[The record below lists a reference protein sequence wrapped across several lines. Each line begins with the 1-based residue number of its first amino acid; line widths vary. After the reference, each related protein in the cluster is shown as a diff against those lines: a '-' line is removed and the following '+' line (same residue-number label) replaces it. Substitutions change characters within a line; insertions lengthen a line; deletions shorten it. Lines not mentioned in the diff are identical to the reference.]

1 MINSIKNNIKL
12 LKYGYQFKLNVISS
26 VIFILLGTFLISY
39 GNNIYKSPSMYM
51 IFFCSFIFIV
61 QLAYTLTVSGIVKS
75 SPKYRQFYLG
85 IPRLVNIT
93 GFLISFLLLLIIK
106 FIKADTIEDFMQ
118 YSGNEVASAGIM
130 YMVTFIYIALAYK
143 FFVISVII
151 FCGSCFGINILFN
164 YITEIYNFTL
174 VQGIGIAVL
183 FVIIGLVLFEIL
195 ERVTYK
201 IQMSKFAQSAFLRR
215 YM

>member
-26 VIFILLGTFLISY
+26 VIFILLGIFLVSY
-39 GNNIYKSPSMYM
+39 GGNVYKSPSMYM
-51 IFFCSFIFIV
+51 IFFGSFIFIV

-93 GFLISFLLLLIIK
+93 GFLITFLLLLLIK
-106 FIKADTIEDFMQ
+106 FIQADTIADFMQ
-118 YSGNEVASAGIM
+118 HSGNEIASAGIM
-130 YMVTFIYIALAYK
+130 YMVTFLYIALAYK
-143 FFVISVII
+143 FFLISVII

-174 VQGIGIAVL
+174 VQGIAITIF
-183 FVIIGLVLFEIL
+183 FVIIGLILFEVI
-195 ERVTYK
+195 ERAIYK
-201 IQMSKFAQSAFLRR
+201 MQMSKFAQSAFLRK

>member
-26 VIFILLGTFLISY
+26 VIFILLGIFLVSY
-39 GNNIYKSPSMYM
+39 GGNVYKSPSMYM

-93 GFLISFLLLLIIK
+93 GFLITFLLLLVIK
-106 FIKADTIEDFMQ
+106 FIQADTIADFMQ
-118 YSGNEVASAGIM
+118 HSGNEIASAGIM
-130 YMVTFIYIALAYK
+130 YMVTFLYIALAYK
-143 FFVISVII
+143 FFLISVII

-174 VQGIGIAVL
+174 VQGIAITIF
-183 FVIIGLVLFEIL
+183 FVIIGLILFEFI
-195 ERVTYK
+195 ERAIYK
-201 IQMSKFAQSAFLRR
+201 MQMSKFAQSAFLRK

>member
-26 VIFILLGTFLISY
+26 VIFILLGIFLVSY
-39 GNNIYKSPSMYM
+39 GGNVYKSPSMYM

-93 GFLISFLLLLIIK
+93 GFLITFLLLLLIK
-106 FIKADTIEDFMQ
+106 FIQADTIADFMQ
-118 YSGNEVASAGIM
+118 HSGNEIASAGIM
-130 YMVTFIYIALAYK
+130 YMVTFLYIALAYK
-143 FFVISVII
+143 FFLMSVII

-174 VQGIGIAVL
+174 VQGIAITIF
-183 FVIIGLVLFEIL
+183 FVIIGLILFEVI
-195 ERVTYK
+195 ERAIYK
-201 IQMSKFAQSAFLRR
+201 MQMSKFAQSAFLRK

>member
-26 VIFILLGTFLISY
+26 VIFILLGIFLVSY
-39 GNNIYKSPSMYM
+39 GGNVYKSPSMYM

-93 GFLISFLLLLIIK
+93 GFLITFLLLLVIK
-106 FIKADTIEDFMQ
+106 FIQADTIADFMQ
-118 YSGNEVASAGIM
+118 HSGNEIASAGIM
-130 YMVTFIYIALAYK
+130 YMVTFLYIALAYK
-143 FFVISVII
+143 FFLISVII

-174 VQGIGIAVL
+174 VQGIAITIF
-183 FVIIGLVLFEIL
+183 FVTI
-195 ERVTYK
+195 
-201 IQMSKFAQSAFLRR
+201 
-215 YM
+215 

>member
-26 VIFILLGTFLISY
+26 VIFILLGIFLVSY
-39 GNNIYKSPSMYM
+39 GGNVYKSPSMYM

-93 GFLISFLLLLIIK
+93 GFLITFLLLLVIK
-106 FIKADTIEDFMQ
+106 FIQADTIADFMQ
-118 YSGNEVASAGIM
+118 HSGNEIASAGIM
-130 YMVTFIYIALAYK
+130 YMVTFLYIALAYK
-143 FFVISVII
+143 FFLISVII

-174 VQGIGIAVL
+174 VQGIAITIF
-183 FVIIGLVLFEIL
+183 FVIIGLILFEVI
-195 ERVTYK
+195 ERAIYK
-201 IQMSKFAQSAFLRR
+201 MQMSKFAQSAFLRK